1 MSGSEDDDLVAA
13 LGPVVQT
20 LRSLNA
26 PFYVGGSVASS
37 YHGAVRS
44 TMDVDLVCELVDDQV
59 AELLAQLGD
68 DYYASE
74 PAIRDAIQR
83 KSSFNLIHYTTSF
96 KVDVF
101 VSPER
106 PFDRQVIE
114 RAELG
119 MVGRDGAL
127 QVPFAT
133 AEDIIV
139 IKLQWY
145 RLGNE
150 TSERQW
156 NDLSRLVSLLGAS
169 LDRDYLQCASQSVG
183 VEDLLE
189 RLLTS

>member
-1 MSGSEDDDLVAA
+1 MSGSEDDDLIAA

-20 LRSLNA
+20 LRSLGV

-44 TMDVDLVCELVDDQV
+44 TMDVDLVCELGDDQV
-59 AELLAQLGD
+59 GGFLDHLGE

-74 PAIRDAIQR
+74 PAIRDAIRR
-83 KSSFNLIHYTTSF
+83 KSSFNLIHYSTSF

-119 MVGRDGAL
+119 TVGRDRAL
-127 QVPFAT
+127 MVPFAT

-150 TSERQW
+150 NSERQW
-156 NDLSRLVSLLGAS
+156 NDISRIVSLLGAS
-169 LDRDYLQCASQSVG
+169 LDREYLHRDSQSVG
-183 VEDLLE
+183 DEDFLR
-189 RLLTS
+189 RLRSN